1 MNPELAELYTERRNL
16 AIAELDRSNH
26 IQALADANHRAAAL
40 MQKHG
45 GGFAS
50 ALGLAYH
57 RADSGNQARILG
69 AFGHLFKRYRRMVSE
84 ELEKENS

>member
-1 MNPELAELYTERRNL
+1 MSPELAELHT
-16 AIAELDRSNH
+16 SNH
-26 IQALADANHRAAAL
+26 IQALAEANHRAAAL

-69 AFGHLFKRYRRMVSE
+69 AFAELFERFRLEASL
-84 ELEKENS
+84 ELEREWLTS

>member
-1 MNPELAELYTERRNL
+1 MSPELAELYT
-16 AIAELDRSNH
+16 SNH
-26 IQALADANHRAAAL
+26 IQAMAEANHRAAAL

-69 AFGHLFKRYRRMVSE
+69 AFAELFERYRRMVSE
-84 ELEKENS
+84 ELENESS

>member
-1 MNPELAELYTERRNL
+1 MNLELAELYTN
-16 AIAELDRSNH
+16 NH
-26 IQALADANHRAAAL
+26 IQALAQANHRAAAL

-50 ALGLAYH
+50 ALALAYH
-57 RADSGNQARILG
+57 RADSGNQAKILG
-69 AFGHLFKRYRRMVSE
+69 AFEHLFERYRRMVSE

>member
-1 MNPELAELYTERRNL
+1 MNPELTELY
-16 AIAELDRSNH
+16 RSYH
-26 IQALADANHRAAAL
+26 IQALAQANHRAAAL
-40 MQKHG
+40 MQLHG

-69 AFGHLFKRYRRMVSE
+69 AFEHLFERYRRMVSE
-84 ELEKENS
+84 ELENENS